1 MAAVQDER
9 VRLILE
15 LLGKGQFSEATV
27 EVNKLKVEL
36 QNLDTVSRQNL
47 SQGMRTAGMSV
58 LYLSQ
63 AIEDAQYGVRSI
75 LNNIP
80 MLVMSLGGG
89 PGLAGVASLA
99 AVAISQLVEHWDDL
113 TKLWSQNQTQTEAQN
128 MEKLGKAIATTRE
141 EMDKMVE
148 AEKQL
153 REQRA
158 KLVEAPGAEQAAR
171 AKGVAEAFGK
181 VGGEGAI
188 RDLARALEEEIKA
201 RFGARFPAGDQTQVA
216 QTLINQ
222 AMGREGIGAQ
232 QDAERTLQRL
242 LGTTRGFGRS
252 AFGAEIAGM
261 GAAAAQQRMM
271 GGVGRDFAT
280 QMAMGMF
287 MGGGAMAVSPEQARK
302 DLREAERQK
311 EEAEREKE
319 KADREREAEARRGA
333 QDFLQNNP
341 GIMEILKGNLA
352 MRGADQHAVYAV
364 NAMLKSQTGL
374 PNEVSYAVVNQA
386 LLELMR
392 ELTMRQNRID
402 AQFNSAAQYMR
413 MLRESLE
420 NPAAMQNNGRF

>member
-1 MAAVQDER
+1 
-9 VRLILE
+9 
-15 LLGKGQFSEATV
+15 
-27 EVNKLKVEL
+27 
-36 QNLDTVSRQNL
+36 
-47 SQGMRTAGMSV
+47 
-58 LYLSQ
+58 
-63 AIEDAQYGVRSI
+63 
-75 LNNIP
+75 
-80 MLVMSLGGG
+80 
-89 PGLAGVASLA
+89 
-99 AVAISQLVEHWDDL
+99 
-113 TKLWSQNQTQTEAQN
+113 
-128 MEKLGKAIATTRE
+128 
-141 EMDKMVE
+141 
-148 AEKQL
+148 
-153 REQRA
+153 
-158 KLVEAPGAEQAAR
+158 
-171 AKGVAEAFGK
+171 